1 MPKVRTSRESDKPR
15 QEPPGRLP
23 LRWAVILATAT
34 AASVPAGACAACLLL
49 IGIFFMIAAALHLMV
64 G

>member
-34 AASVPAGACAACLLL
+34 AASVPAGAVRGLPAA